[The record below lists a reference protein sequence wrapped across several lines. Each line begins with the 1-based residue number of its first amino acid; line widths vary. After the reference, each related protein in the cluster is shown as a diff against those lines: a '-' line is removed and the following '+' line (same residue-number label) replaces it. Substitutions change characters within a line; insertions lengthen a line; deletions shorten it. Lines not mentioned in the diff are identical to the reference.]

1 MVSRDTS
8 WTVIARVLQKTGVTE
23 RSKWIR
29 STVFLM
35 DEVPFFSQ
43 TLKAQS
49 GDLGDT
55 PASKES
61 ARRTQIM
68 VSGLEVFTEKGFHLA
83 SMDDIA
89 ERAGVSKPILY
100 QHFSSK
106 QDFYLGVLDERVDFL
121 VLHITES
128 IDAAVG
134 NKNRLEAAIA
144 CYFKLI
150 DDADHGF
157 RLIFE
162 SDFTMNHEV
171 RARVEDVVAQVS
183 RVVGTEVANQTG
195 KSMAEANILAGGLCG
210 MAQAAAWRWL
220 RLGRPIAMEDAI
232 SQTLDLA
239 WSGLSAV
246 NTKASSPEADI
257 LHLENRIS

>member
-1 MVSRDTS
+1 M
-8 WTVIARVLQKTGVTE
+8 E
-23 RSKWIR
+23 E
-29 STVFLM
+29 F
-35 DEVPFFSQ
+35 PFFSQ
-43 TLKAQS
+43 ELKPHSDESADS
-49 GDLGDT
+49 AG
-55 PASKES
+55 SKES
-61 ARRTQIM
+61 VRRKQIM

-106 QDFYLGVLDERVDFL
+106 QDFYLGVLDERVEFL
-121 VLHITES
+121 VQHITES
-128 IDAAVG
+128 IESAAG
-134 NKNRLEAAIA
+134 NRNRLEAAIA
-144 CYFKLI
+144 CYFKLV
-150 DDADHGF
+150 DDADRGF

-183 RVVGTEVANQTG
+183 RVVGAEVANQTG
-195 KSMAEANILAGGLCG
+195 KSIGEANILAGGLCG

-220 RLGRPIAMEDAI
+220 RLGRPIAMEEAI

-239 WSGLSAV
+239 WNGLSAV
-246 NTKASSPEADI
+246 NVNASSPEADI
-257 LHLENRIS
+257 LHLEDRIS

>member
-1 MVSRDTS
+1 
-8 WTVIARVLQKTGVTE
+8 
-23 RSKWIR
+23 
-29 STVFLM
+29 M

-43 TLKAQS
+43 TLKA
-49 GDLGDT
+49 LDT
-55 PASKES
+55 EFGGVPISRNS
-61 ARRTQIM
+61 SRRTQIM

-89 ERAGVSKPILY
+89 KRAGVSKPILY

-106 QDFYLGVLDERVDFL
+106 EDFYLGILDERVEVIVQQISDA
-121 VLHITES
+121 
-128 IDAAVG
+128 IDAAAG
-134 NKNRLEAAIA
+134 NRSRLEAAIA
-144 CYFKLI
+144 CYFKLV

-195 KSMAEANILAGGLCG
+195 KSIGEANILAGGLCG

-232 SQTLDLA
+232 AQTLDLA
-239 WSGLSAV
+239 WSGLSSV
-246 NTKASSPEADI
+246 NAIASSPEADV
-257 LHLENRIS
+257 LHLENRTS

>member
-1 MVSRDTS
+1 M
-8 WTVIARVLQKTGVTE
+8 E
-23 RSKWIR
+23 E
-29 STVFLM
+29 F
-35 DEVPFFSQ
+35 PFFSQ
-43 TLKAQS
+43 ELRPNSDES
-49 GDLGDT
+49 GDS
-55 PASKES
+55 AVSKGS
-61 ARRTQIM
+61 VRRKQIM

-106 QDFYLGVLDERVDFL
+106 QDFYLGVLDERVEFL
-121 VLHITES
+121 VQHITES
-128 IDAAVG
+128 IESAAG
-134 NKNRLEAAIA
+134 NQNRLEAAIA
-144 CYFKLI
+144 CYFKLV
-150 DDADHGF
+150 DDADRGF

-183 RVVGTEVANQTG
+183 RVVGAEVANQTG
-195 KSMAEANILAGGLCG
+195 KSIGEANILAGGLCG

-220 RLGRPIAMEDAI
+220 RLGRPIAMEEAI

-239 WSGLSAV
+239 WNGLSAV
-246 NTKASSPEADI
+246 NVNASSPEADV
-257 LHLENRIS
+257 LHLEDRIS

>member
-1 MVSRDTS
+1 MATALNVR
-8 WTVIARVLQKTGVTE
+8 A
-23 RSKWIR
+23 
-29 STVFLM
+29 M
-35 DEVPFFSQ
+35 DEVPFFGQS
-43 TLKAQS
+43 LKS
-49 GDLGDT
+49 PEGDLGGVPVST
-55 PASKES
+55 NST
-61 ARRTQIM
+61 RRTQIM

-89 ERAGVSKPILY
+89 KRAGVSKPILY

-106 QDFYLGVLDERVDFL
+106 EDFYLGILDERVEVIVQQISDA
-121 VLHITES
+121 
-128 IDAAVG
+128 IDAAEG
-134 NKNRLEAAIA
+134 NRSRLEAAIA
-144 CYFKLI
+144 CYFKLV

-162 SDFTMNHEV
+162 CDFTMNHEV

-195 KSMAEANILAGGLCG
+195 KSIGEANILAGGLCG

-220 RLGRPIAMEDAI
+220 RLGRPISMELAI

-239 WSGLSAV
+239 WNGLSAV
-246 NTKASSPEADI
+246 NSKASSPEADV

>member
-1 MVSRDTS
+1 MEE
-8 WTVIARVLQKTGVTE
+8 L
-23 RSKWIR
+23 
-29 STVFLM
+29 
-35 DEVPFFSQ
+35 PFFGQGLS
-43 TLKAQS
+43 
-49 GDLGDT
+49 DLEGNT
-55 PASKES
+55 SLNPKSKDSE
-61 ARRTQIM
+61 RRNQIM
-68 VSGLEVFTEKGFHLA
+68 ISGLEVFAEKGFHLA

-106 QDFYLGVLDERVDFL
+106 QDFYLGVLDERVDYL
-121 VLHITES
+121 VQHITES

-144 CYFKLI
+144 CYFKLV

-162 SDFTMNHEV
+162 SDFTMNNEV
-171 RARVEDVVAQVS
+171 RARVEDVVSQVS

-195 KSMAEANILAGGLCG
+195 KSIGEANILAGGLCG

-220 RLGRPIAMEDAI
+220 RLGRPIAMEEAI
-232 SQTLDLA
+232 SQTLELA
-239 WSGLSAV
+239 WNGLSAV
-246 NTKASSPEADI
+246 NAIAISPEAEV
-257 LHLENRIS
+257 LHLEDRIS

>member
-1 MVSRDTS
+1 MFNGNKL
-8 WTVIARVLQKTGVTE
+8 WAVIASNLQNLRARVPSYP
-23 RSKWIR
+23 RS
-29 STVFLM
+29 SSVLTMV
-35 DEVPFFSQ
+35 EVPFFSQ
-43 TLKAQS
+43 TLKSQS
-49 GDLGDT
+49 EETGGV
-55 PASKES
+55 AERKETT
-61 ARRTQIM
+61 RRTQIM
-68 VSGLEVFTEKGFHLA
+68 VSGLEVFAEKGFHLT

-89 ERAGVSKPILY
+89 KHAGVSKPILY

-106 QDFYLGVLDERVDFL
+106 QDFYLGILDERVEVIVQQLADA
-121 VLHITES
+121 
-128 IDAAVG
+128 IDGAVG
-134 NKNRLEAAIA
+134 NRNRLEAAIA
-144 CYFKLI
+144 CYFKLV

-195 KSMAEANILAGGLCG
+195 KSLGEANILAGGLCG

-220 RLGRPIAMEDAI
+220 RLGRPIAMEAAI

-239 WSGLSAV
+239 WNGLSGVA
-246 NTKASSPEADI
+246 KSAGSPEAEI
-257 LHLENRIS
+257 LHLENRIG

>member
-1 MVSRDTS
+1 M
-8 WTVIARVLQKTGVTE
+8 E
-23 RSKWIR
+23 E
-29 STVFLM
+29 F
-35 DEVPFFSQ
+35 PFFSQ
-43 TLKAQS
+43 ELKSNSDES
-49 GDLGDT
+49 GD
-55 PASKES
+55 PAVSKES
-61 ARRTQIM
+61 ARRKQIM

-106 QDFYLGVLDERVDFL
+106 QDFYLGVLDERVEFL
-121 VLHITES
+121 VQHISES
-128 IDAAVG
+128 IDSAVG
-134 NKNRLEAAIA
+134 NRNRLEAAIA
-144 CYFKLI
+144 CYFKLV
-150 DDADHGF
+150 DDADRGF

-195 KSMAEANILAGGLCG
+195 KSIGEANILAGGLCG

-220 RLGRPIAMEDAI
+220 RLGRPIAMEEAI

-239 WSGLSAV
+239 WNGLSAV
-246 NTKASSPEADI
+246 NVSASSPEADI
-257 LHLENRIS
+257 LHLEDRIS

>member
-1 MVSRDTS
+1 
-8 WTVIARVLQKTGVTE
+8 
-23 RSKWIR
+23 
-29 STVFLM
+29 M
-35 DEVPFFSQ
+35 DEVPFFDTEVAGSQ
-43 TLKAQS
+43 IS
-49 GDLGDT
+49 
-55 PASKES
+55 ASKEQRRRS
-61 ARRTQIM
+61 AVMRA
-68 VSGLEVFTEKGFHLA
+68 GLEVFAEKGFHLA

-106 QDFYLGVLDERVDFL
+106 NELYLGILDERVDAI
-121 VLHITES
+121 VQQVRSAIES
-128 IDAAVG
+128 AST
-134 NKNRLEAAIA
+134 NKSRLEAAIG
-144 CYFKLI
+144 CYFNLI
-150 DDADHGF
+150 DDADLGY

-162 SDFTMNHEV
+162 SDFTMNHDV
-171 RARVEDVVAQVS
+171 RARVEDVVSQVS
-183 RVVGTEVANQTG
+183 RIVGAEVSKQTG
-195 KSMAEANILAGGLCG
+195 MSLGEANILAGGLSG

>member
-1 MVSRDTS
+1 MEE
-8 WTVIARVLQKTGVTE
+8 L
-23 RSKWIR
+23 
-29 STVFLM
+29 
-35 DEVPFFSQ
+35 PFFGQGLS
-43 TLKAQS
+43 
-49 GDLGDT
+49 DLEGNT
-55 PASKES
+55 SLNPKSKDSE
-61 ARRTQIM
+61 RRNQIM
-68 VSGLEVFTEKGFHLA
+68 ISGLEVFAEKGFHLA

-106 QDFYLGVLDERVDFL
+106 QDFYLGVLDERVDYL
-121 VLHITES
+121 VQHITES

-144 CYFKLI
+144 CYFKLV

-162 SDFTMNHEV
+162 SDFTMNNEV
-171 RARVEDVVAQVS
+171 RARVEDVVSQVS

-195 KSMAEANILAGGLCG
+195 KSIGEANILAGGLCG

-220 RLGRPIAMEDAI
+220 RLGRPIAMEEAI
-232 SQTLDLA
+232 SQTLELA
-239 WSGLSAV
+239 WNGLSAV
-246 NTKASSPEADI
+246 NAIAISPVAEV
-257 LHLENRIS
+257 LHLEDRIS

>member
-1 MVSRDTS
+1 
-8 WTVIARVLQKTGVTE
+8 
-23 RSKWIR
+23 
-29 STVFLM
+29 M

-43 TLKAQS
+43 TLKAF
-49 GDLGDT
+49 DT
-55 PASKES
+55 DFGGAPVSKHS
-61 ARRTQIM
+61 SRRTQLM

-89 ERAGVSKPILY
+89 KRAGVSKPILY

-106 QDFYLGVLDERVDFL
+106 EDFYLGILDERVE
-121 VLHITES
+121 VIVQQISEA
-128 IDAAVG
+128 IEAAEG
-134 NKNRLEAAIA
+134 NRNRLKAAIA
-144 CYFKLI
+144 CYFKLV

-183 RVVGTEVANQTG
+183 RDVGTEVANQTG
-195 KSMAEANILAGGLCG
+195 KSIGEANILAGGLCG

-232 SQTLDLA
+232 AQTLDLA
-239 WSGLSAV
+239 WSGLSSV
-246 NTKASSPEADI
+246 NAITSSPEADV
-257 LHLENRIS
+257 LHLENRSG

>member
-1 MVSRDTS
+1 
-8 WTVIARVLQKTGVTE
+8 
-23 RSKWIR
+23 
-29 STVFLM
+29 M

-43 TLKAQS
+43 ALKPQNEES
-49 GDLGDT
+49 GDVT
-55 PASKES
+55 EFKET

-68 VSGLEVFTEKGFHLA
+68 VSGLQVFTEKGFHLT

-89 ERAGVSKPILY
+89 KHAGVSKPILY

-106 QDFYLGVLDERVDFL
+106 QDFYLGILDERVDVF
-121 VLHITES
+121 VQQIADA
-128 IDAAVG
+128 IDGADG
-134 NKNRLEAAIA
+134 NRNRLEAAIA
-144 CYFKLI
+144 CYFKLV

-162 SDFTMNHEV
+162 SDFTTNHEV

-195 KSMAEANILAGGLCG
+195 KSIGEANILAGGLCG

-220 RLGRPIAMEDAI
+220 RLGRPIAMESAI

-239 WSGLSAV
+239 WNGLSAV
-246 NTKASSPEADI
+246 NKSIGSPEAEI

>member
-1 MVSRDTS
+1 MNRGQLSQGFCGNAQVCGTS
-8 WTVIARVLQKTGVTE
+8 QSE
-23 RSKWIR
+23 RSNVR
-29 STVFLM
+29 LM
-35 DEVPFFSQ
+35 EEVPFFS
-43 TLKAQS
+43 
-49 GDLGDT
+49 DVLGSPT
-55 PASKES
+55 GKSVETSKSKDAE
-61 ARRTQIM
+61 RRAQIM
-68 VSGLEVFTEKGFHLA
+68 VSGLEIFAEKGFHLA

-106 QDFYLGVLDERVDFL
+106 QDFYLGVLDERVDYL
-121 VLHITES
+121 VKHIT
-128 IDAAVG
+128 DAINATEG
-134 NKNRLEAAIA
+134 NRNRLEAAIA
-144 CYFKLI
+144 CYFKLV

-162 SDFTMNHEV
+162 SDFTVNNEV

-195 KSMAEANILAGGLCG
+195 KSLGEANILAAGLCG

-220 RLGRPIAMEDAI
+220 RLGRPISMELAI

-239 WSGLSAV
+239 WYGLSAV
-246 NTKASSPEADI
+246 HTKESSPEAEV
-257 LHLENRIS
+257 LRLEDRIS

>member
-1 MVSRDTS
+1 MFNRDTS
-8 WTVIARVLQKTGVTE
+8 WTVIARILQKSRVPRTGLPS
-23 RSKWIR
+23 RSNVK
-29 STVFLM
+29 TM
-35 DEVPFFSQ
+35 NEVPFFSQ
-43 TLKAQS
+43 ELKPNIDES
-49 GDLGDT
+49 GDQAL
-55 PASKES
+55 SKES
-61 ARRTQIM
+61 ARRKQIM

-121 VLHITES
+121 VQHITES

-134 NKNRLEAAIA
+134 NRNRLEAAIA
-144 CYFKLI
+144 CYFQLV
-150 DDADHGF
+150 DDADRGF

-183 RVVGTEVANQTG
+183 RVVGAEVANQTG
-195 KSMAEANILAGGLCG
+195 KSIGEANILAGGLCG

-220 RLGRPIAMEDAI
+220 RLGRPIAMEVAI

-239 WSGLSAV
+239 WHGLSAV
-246 NTKASSPEADI
+246 SASASSPEADVV
-257 LHLENRIS
+257 HLEDRIS

>member
-1 MVSRDTS
+1 
-8 WTVIARVLQKTGVTE
+8 
-23 RSKWIR
+23 
-29 STVFLM
+29 M

-43 TLKAQS
+43 TLKAF
-49 GDLGDT
+49 DT
-55 PASKES
+55 DFGGAPVSKHS
-61 ARRTQIM
+61 SRRTQLM

-89 ERAGVSKPILY
+89 KRAGVSKPILY

-106 QDFYLGVLDERVDFL
+106 EDFYLGILDERVE
-121 VLHITES
+121 VIVQQISEA
-128 IDAAVG
+128 IEAAEG
-134 NKNRLEAAIA
+134 NRNRLEAAIA
-144 CYFKLI
+144 CYFKLV

-195 KSMAEANILAGGLCG
+195 KSIGEANILAGGLCG

-232 SQTLDLA
+232 AQTLDLA
-239 WSGLSAV
+239 WSGLSSV
-246 NTKASSPEADI
+246 NAITSSPEADV
-257 LHLENRIS
+257 LHLENRSG

>member
-1 MVSRDTS
+1 MV
-8 WTVIARVLQKTGVTE
+8 G
-23 RSKWIR
+23 
-29 STVFLM
+29 
-35 DEVPFFSQ
+35 VPFFSQ
-43 TLKAQS
+43 TLKTQGTETS
-49 GDLGDT
+49 GV
-55 PASKES
+55 PVSMES

-89 ERAGVSKPILY
+89 KRAGVSKPILY

-106 QDFYLGVLDERVDFL
+106 QDFYLGILDERVE
-121 VLHITES
+121 VIVQQ
-128 IDAAVG
+128 IGDAINGAEG
-134 NKNRLEAAIA
+134 NRNRLEAAIA

-162 SDFTMNHEV
+162 SDFTTNHEV

-195 KSMAEANILAGGLCG
+195 KSIGEANILAGGLCG

-239 WSGLSAV
+239 WNGLSSV
-246 NTKASSPEADI
+246 NTTTSSPEADI